1 MFVLL
6 ELESDRE
13 AIGSDGLGE
22 FAAGNGCVIGGHG
35 LEHVALLT
43 GFQRVDPRK
52 EHLAFT
58 EELAELRLCPVVIF
72 ARADYAFHFVGG
84 AEVLQVCGQVAF
96 ALAAA
101 GAFEI
106 DDAISSGEEL
116 SKSLAFAKFEA
127 VIPGSKEPIS
137 FTTSPIK

>member
-6 ELESDRE
+6 ELEPDGK
-13 AIGSDGLGE
+13 AIGSDGLGQ
-22 FAAGNGCVIGGHG
+22 FAAGKGSMIGGHG

-72 ARADYAFHFVGG
+72 ARADYAFHFIGG

-106 DDAISSGEEL
+106 DDAMDARVNAADVMRAAG
-116 SKSLAFAKFEA
+116 FQ
-127 VIPGSKEPIS
+127 
-137 FTTSPIK
+137 